1 MNTSRLAPASNQS
14 GGLTSSQRLLWRLLG
29 GLALAGLI
37 GWLLLLNLGDGNET
51 QPYRSFTPQE
61 AASQCAVETGITAN
75 DPGQPMTNAQLNLLT
90 ACMDREIAR
99 AGLAR

>member
-14 GGLTSSQRLLWRLLG
+14 GNLTSSQRLLWRLLG

-75 DPGQPMTNAQLNLLT
+75 SGLPIRLQSWAAVSFT
-90 ACMDREIAR
+90 RIHR
-99 AGLAR
+99 AFETK